1 MVHDV
6 VAVWRLIALAVS
18 LCGTTAVAQGA
29 AAPSPQPYP
38 TKPVRLIVPFPPG
51 GGVDA
56 TARVLGQKLTEAW
69 RQQVVTD
76 NRTGAGTTIGTE
88 IAARSAAD
96 GYTLLLTNNALA
108 ISAGLYPKLRYET
121 GRDFQPIMEV
131 LRAPFV
137 LVVPANS
144 STKSVKDLIALA
156 KARPGELAL
165 ANTGIGSGP
174 HLAGVL
180 FAAMTGTSLNHIP
193 YKGGG
198 PAIQDLIAGRVQLLF
213 TTPLAAMPHVQ
224 TGRLRALGVTSAKRA
239 ATLPDLPTVA
249 ESGVTGYD
257 VSTWYMLLAP
267 ARTPQAIVAQINRD
281 SAAGLRQPDA
291 VKILGSE
298 GAELVLGTPAE
309 AADLLRRELARWST
323 VIKEANVKPDE

>member
-1 MVHDV
+1 MVNDV

-174 HLAGVL
+174 HLA
-180 FAAMTGTSLNHIP
+180 ACCSP
-193 YKGGG
+193 
-198 PAIQDLIAGRVQLLF
+198 P
-213 TTPLAAMPHVQ
+213 
-224 TGRLRALGVTSAKRA
+224 
-239 ATLPDLPTVA
+239 
-249 ESGVTGYD
+249 
-257 VSTWYMLLAP
+257 
-267 ARTPQAIVAQINRD
+267 
-281 SAAGLRQPDA
+281 
-291 VKILGSE
+291 
-298 GAELVLGTPAE
+298 
-309 AADLLRRELARWST
+309 
-323 VIKEANVKPDE
+323 

>member
-1 MVHDV
+1 MVANFV
-6 VAVWRLIALAVS
+6 SRLSLTAWILALVANASLA
-18 LCGTTAVAQGA
+18 QEY
-29 AAPSPQPYP
+29 PSR
-38 TKPVRLIVPFPPG
+38 PVRLVVPFPPG

-69 RQQVVTD
+69 RQQFVTD

-88 IAARSAAD
+88 IVARAAAD

-108 ISAGLYPKLRYET
+108 ISAGLYPHLKYDT
-121 GRDFQPIMEV
+121 GRDFLPIMEV
-131 LRAPFV
+131 LHAPFV
-137 LVVPANS
+137 LVIPAA
-144 STKSVKDLIALA
+144 STAKTTTDLIALA

-165 ANTGIGSGP
+165 ANTGVGSGP

-180 FAAMTGTSLNHIP
+180 FAITTGTTLNHIP

-239 ATLPDLPTVA
+239 PTLPDLPTLA
-249 ESGVTGYD
+249 ESGVAGYD

-267 ARTPQAIVAQINRD
+267 ARLPAAIVAKINRD
-281 SAAGLRQPDA
+281 AANGLRQPDA
-291 VKILGSE
+291 VRILGSE
-298 GAELVLGTPAE
+298 GAELVLGTPAQ
-309 AADLLRRELARWST
+309 AADLLKRELVRWSR
-323 VIKEANVKPDE
+323 VIKAANVKPDD